1 MSFLKST
8 RTPLPPV
15 FIGCG
20 FAAKYPMGGG
30 NFSVPLQYLLG
41 LKRLGRRG
49 IWLEVMPETDDP
61 TLDASR
67 ARTFTRRMREYDLE
81 YYLLIQP
88 KAFQKKNPEEYH
100 LSQMQSFGMDVSTLR
115 EEAKHGIL
123 LNLSYSIK
131 APLLTLFERRLLCSL
146 DPTEVI
152 FWMSRM
158 EMGQSFHHEF
168 WSVGLCMESIDS
180 RIPKAIVPWKSF
192 FPLVDTTF
200 LQAQPKP
207 LFKTRPRFTTIGQW
221 YWDGAIEI
229 EGTYVDFSKQA
240 AFAPYLEL
248 PQKVPNAIFELAMNL
263 NSDDPERKRLR
274 QLGWNVVS
282 PHRLMPTPK
291 RYYDYLAGSLAEFT
305 AVKLESKM
313 QSGWLSD
320 RAAAYLAQGRPV
332 ITEPTGAEQFL
343 PKKSSESGLF
353 FVQTLEEAI
362 EASRE
367 VLLDW
372 PHLSKSARATAIEY
386 FDASRTLKKIL
397 N

>member
-1 MSFLKST
+1 MPFLQPT
-8 RTPLPPV
+8 AYNLQPV

-41 LKRLGRRG
+41 LKRLGRRA
-49 IWLEVMPETDDP
+49 IWLEVMPATNDP
-61 TLDASR
+61 LLDASR
-67 ARTFTRRMREYDLE
+67 VRTFTRRMKQYDLE
-81 YYLLIQP
+81 YCLLIHPLAQ
-88 KAFQKKNPEEYH
+88 QKKGDEEYD
-100 LSQMQSFGMDVSTLR
+100 LSQMKAFGMNVATLR

-146 DPTEVI
+146 DPTEVV

-168 WSVGLCMESIDS
+168 WSVGLCMDSIDA
-180 RIPKAIVPWKSF
+180 RIPKAVVPWKSF

-200 LQAQPKP
+200 LQPQPKP

-229 EGTYVDFSKQA
+229 EGTYIDFSKQA

-248 PQKVPNAIFELAMNL
+248 PQKIPGAIFELAINL
-263 NSDDPERKRLR
+263 NADDPEQTRLR
-274 QLGWNVVS
+274 KLGWHVVS

-291 RYYDYLAGSLAEFT
+291 RYYDYLTSSLAEFT

-320 RAAAYLAQGRPV
+320 RAAAYLALGRPV
-332 ITEPTGAEQFL
+332 ITEPTGAEKFL
-343 PKKSSESGLF
+343 PQKSGFF
-353 FVQTLEEAI
+353 FVHSLSEAM

-367 VLLDW
+367 ILLDW
-372 PHLSKSARATAIEY
+372 PRISKQARTTAIDC
-386 FDASRTLKKIL
+386 FDAAQTLQKML
-397 N
+397 S

>member
-1 MSFLKST
+1 MSLLKST
-8 RTPLPPV
+8 THHQAPV

-49 IWLEVMPETDDP
+49 IWLEVMPETDDRV
-61 TLDASR
+61 LDTSR
-67 ARTFTRRMREYDLE
+67 VRTFARRMREYDLE
-81 YYLLIQP
+81 YCLLIQP
-88 KAFQKKNPEEYH
+88 KSFQKKNPEEYD

-115 EEAKHGIL
+115 EEAKHGVL

-192 FPLVDTTF
+192 FPLVDTTL
-200 LQAQPKP
+200 LQTQPKP

-248 PQKVPNAIFELAMNL
+248 PQKLPNAIFELAINL
-263 NSDDPERKRLR
+263 NLDDPERTRLR
-274 QLGWNVVS
+274 KLGWHVVS

-320 RAAAYLAQGRPV
+320 RAAAYLALGRPV

-343 PKKSSESGLF
+343 PKESSESGLF
-353 FVQTLEEAI
+353 FVRTLKEAM

-372 PHLSKSARATAIEY
+372 PHLSKLARATAVEY
-386 FDASRTLKKIL
+386 FDASRTLKRIL
-397 N
+397 D